1 LNVRTLSVLGLLVA
15 GLLGTVMGA
24 NRILKTREHENTV
37 LRSLSTVMGILLI
50 ALSIYSLFAVGGTT
64 GSARYVVPFMMIL
77 GLSLS
82 ARWLESIPVTA
93 VLILVLGLLILF
105 VLGHGGMPQSITE
118 LLQKQNMR
126 KLILV
131 AAMVIGGTFL
141 LMVSTVEKLVDFFL
155 NILGQGIVVVA
166 LSVIGVF
173 HAALILLSGDSHG
186 LMKYLY

>member
-1 LNVRTLSVLGLLVA
+1 LNIGTVSVLGLLVA

-37 LRSLSTVMGILLI
+37 LLSLSTVMGILLI
-50 ALSIYSLFAVGGTT
+50 TLSIYSLFAVGGTT

-93 VLILVLGLLILF
+93 VLILVLGLVILF

-131 AAMVIGGTFL
+131 AAMIIGGTFL

-155 NILGQGIVVVA
+155 KILGQGIVVVA